1 MGAAGLRPDS
11 GPIRGKGRVKKK
23 RKKMEK
29 KKARRKRKKKK
40 RGEDTGMGE
49 NPHSLITALAFRSC
63 VNEER
68 NEPNESLG
76 APEESDLQR
85 EIIPKQLSAAS
96 NAVRPGFHVTWAT
109 GDRGETDRGC
119 GGMGGDMGWGGG
131 GAGREKGAG
140 TERGRGGRKGVA
152 GWEWRAEFV
161 NELAESMER
170 GVFPLDL

>member
-1 MGAAGLRPDS
+1 MGAAGLRSDS
-11 GPIRGKGRVKKK
+11 GPIRGKGRVKKN
-23 RKKMEK
+23 RKKEREK
-29 KKARRKRKKKK
+29 WREKEKK
-40 RGEDTGMGE
+40 RGEDTEMGE

-119 GGMGGDMGWGGG
+119 GDRGCGDRGGDVGWGVGGQGGRRGRELKGAGVGGRGWRGGG
-131 GAGREKGAG
+131 GGV
-140 TERGRGGRKGVA
+140 GVA
-152 GWEWRAEFV
+152 G
-161 NELAESMER
+161 
-170 GVFPLDL
+170 GVCQ